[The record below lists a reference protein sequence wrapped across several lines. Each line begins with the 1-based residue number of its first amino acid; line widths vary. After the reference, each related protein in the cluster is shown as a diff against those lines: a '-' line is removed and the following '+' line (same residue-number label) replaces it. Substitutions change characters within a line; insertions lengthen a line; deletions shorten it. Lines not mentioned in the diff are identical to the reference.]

1 MTKVYLVIHSSGE
14 YDDYH
19 EYISA
24 AYFNKQKA
32 DEVVEIYNHKLA
44 IDKEQYKKCM
54 RCRVYDI
61 CTETEESQREFIQS
75 MKKECLISN
84 ISIDDEGFINCK
96 SEVASWV
103 DDEFDAKIREL
114 EVE

>member
-1 MTKVYLVIHSSGE
+1 MIKVYLVVHSSGS
-14 YDDYH
+14 YSDYH

-24 AYFNKQKA
+24 AYFDKQKA
-32 DEVVEIYNHKLA
+32 IEIIDIYNQKLA
-44 IDKEQYKKCM
+44 KDKEQYKKCM
-54 RCRVYDI
+54 KCRVYDECI
-61 CTETEESQREFIQS
+61 ETEESQREFIQS
-75 MKKECLISN
+75 MKKECPIAN

-96 SEVASWV
+96 SEINSWV